1 MMKTIE
7 EAKREAVENT
17 ILANKAKLETEGLS
31 LTAEQYNSLGQ
42 TYKLYALCI
51 AVGLTHNNLK
61 STLND
66 MELTL

>member
-1 MMKTIE
+1 MKTIE
-7 EAKREAVENT
+7 EAKKEAAEKT
-17 ILANKAKLETEGLS
+17 ILDAKMKMESGGLS

-42 TYKLYALCI
+42 TYKLYALCL

-61 STLND
+61 SILND